1 MAIRGSPVGRF
12 NRSLTGGGGGGGGG
26 GKGREFLKTS
36 RKLYENP
43 TLLPGRENLGTRL
56 CKNQDY
62 N

>member
-12 NRSLTGGGGGGGGG
+12 NRSLTGGGGGGGG
-26 GKGREFLKTS
+26 KGREFLKTS
-36 RKLYENP
+36 RKLRENP

-56 CKNQDY
+56 CENQDY

>member
-12 NRSLTGGGGGGGGG
+12 NRSLTGGGGGGD

-36 RKLYENP
+36 RKLCENA

-56 CKNQDY
+56 CENQDY

>member
-12 NRSLTGGGGGGGGG
+12 NRSLTGGGGGDC

-36 RKLYENP
+36 RKLCENA

-56 CKNQDY
+56 CENQDY

>member
-12 NRSLTGGGGGGGGG
+12 NRSLTGGGG
-26 GKGREFLKTS
+26 KGREFLKTS
-36 RKLYENP
+36 RKLCENP

-56 CKNQDY
+56 CENQDY

>member
-12 NRSLTGGGGGGGGG
+12 NRSLTGGGGG
-26 GKGREFLKTS
+26 KGREFLKTS
-36 RKLYENP
+36 RKLCENP

-56 CKNQDY
+56 CENQDY